1 MSQPPNQRKPQRD
14 ASLSKLSIQ
23 NFKAFGEMVDVP
35 IRPITLIFG
44 ENSSGKSSILH
55 SLLFLNQ
62 MQYQPQEQLTDITY
76 TKIGGNSVDL
86 GGIPQLLYKH
96 SENNKLQFRIE
107 VVCDIHKLIDKFFG
121 FESVDKFEK
130 LRELKSSFTL
140 TIAITLSK
148 DTALE
153 QVDYFIDSI
162 PAYSFTNFKI
172 DSNLSNVSSA
182 RVPESASRLI
192 YTIENINRKIFSYLD
207 QNKFFNKIFRYA
219 RIPGHL
225 RHQNIIKYNKIT
237 FDDFIKIINNTNIPL
252 LRSRSRSRPTINTSM
267 VLFDRS
273 LIANIQI
280 ENVDDPNQEQM
291 TILAVLFDFILRIE
305 DLQPFAQISNITY
318 IGPIR
323 TIPTRNFDTL
333 DSINRDP
340 STGSAAWDKLAND
353 DQLRISVN
361 RWLDKFG
368 TNKQITT
375 EQLVDTAQLR
385 KIVSESVS
393 TTQIEDIIK
402 QLATRNLLR
411 FYDPQKDIHLSH
423 RDLGVGISQVLPVLV
438 NSIANSDTTVLIEQP
453 ELHLHPRL
461 QGDLA
466 DLFIDTAIKGEQ
478 QNTYIIETHSEHII
492 RRIMRRIREDQHKS
506 ANELRIT
513 KEDVAIL
520 YVASG
525 PNGSTVTHLR
535 LDDEGDLIDEWPNG
549 FFEESFRDD
558 IAGR

>member
-1 MSQPPNQRKPQRD
+1 
-14 ASLSKLSIQ
+14 
-23 NFKAFGEMVDVP
+23 
-35 IRPITLIFG
+35 
-44 ENSSGKSSILH
+44 
-55 SLLFLNQ
+55 
-62 MQYQPQEQLTDITY
+62 
-76 TKIGGNSVDL
+76 
-86 GGIPQLLYKH
+86 
-96 SENNKLQFRIE
+96 
-107 VVCDIHKLIDKFFG
+107 
-121 FESVDKFEK
+121 
-130 LRELKSSFTL
+130 
-140 TIAITLSK
+140 
-148 DTALE
+148 
-153 QVDYFIDSI
+153 
-162 PAYSFTNFKI
+162 
-172 DSNLSNVSSA
+172 
-182 RVPESASRLI
+182 
-192 YTIENINRKIFSYLD
+192 
-207 QNKFFNKIFRYA
+207 
-219 RIPGHL
+219 
-225 RHQNIIKYNKIT
+225 
-237 FDDFIKIINNTNIPL
+237 
-252 LRSRSRSRPTINTSM
+252 
-267 VLFDRS
+267 
-273 LIANIQI
+273 
-280 ENVDDPNQEQM
+280 
-291 TILAVLFDFILRIE
+291 
-305 DLQPFAQISNITY
+305 
-318 IGPIR
+318 
-323 TIPTRNFDTL
+323 
-333 DSINRDP
+333 
-340 STGSAAWDKLAND
+340 
-353 DQLRISVN
+353 
-361 RWLDKFG
+361 
-368 TNKQITT
+368 
-375 EQLVDTAQLR
+375 
-385 KIVSESVS
+385 VS

>member
-1 MSQPPNQRKPQRD
+1 MSQPPDQREPQGD
-14 ASLSKLSIQ
+14 ASLHKISIQ

-62 MQYQPQEQLTDITY
+62 MQYQPQEQLADITY

-96 SENNKLQFRIE
+96 SENNKLHFRIE
-107 VVCDIHKLIDKFFG
+107 VVCDLPKLGLQYDSRILDLLRDIPDLKTFFI
-121 FESVDKFEK
+121 
-130 LRELKSSFTL
+130 L
-140 TIAITLSK
+140 TIAVTLSK
-148 DTALE
+148 KYFLE
-153 QVDYFIDSI
+153 QIDYFIDTNLICSLSKFELLRPMRFTKSQRVRYTIGNVNEFTLNLINKYLYFHYSLKKSRTMASNSI
-162 PAYSFTNFKI
+162 TAKINRENQTIDAFLNVIKKINNSHSEYRGSVALNIISNSSALLFDIKKNAFHHTINNSDLSETENNTLSNFTNLFLNAI
-172 DSNLSNVSSA
+172 LNLNS
-182 RVPESASRLI
+182 
-192 YTIENINRKIFSYLD
+192 
-207 QNKFFNKIFRYA
+207 
-219 RIPGHL
+219 
-225 RHQNIIKYNKIT
+225 
-237 FDDFIKIINNTNIPL
+237 
-252 LRSRSRSRPTINTSM
+252 
-267 VLFDRS
+267 
-273 LIANIQI
+273 
-280 ENVDDPNQEQM
+280 
-291 TILAVLFDFILRIE
+291 
-305 DLQPFAQISNITY
+305 FAQISNITY
-318 IGPIR
+318 LGPIR

-340 STGSAAWDKLAND
+340 STGSTAWDKLAND
-353 DQLRISVN
+353 DRLRARVN
-361 RWLDKFG
+361 RWLARFG
-368 TNKQITT
+368 TNKQIST

-478 QNTYIIETHSEHII
+478 QNTFIIETHSEHII

-506 ANELRIT
+506 AKELLRIT

>member
-1 MSQPPNQRKPQRD
+1 MSQQPDKRKPKRD
-14 ASLSKLSIQ
+14 ASLRKLSIQ

-62 MQYQPQEQLTDITY
+62 MQYQPQEQLADITY

-107 VVCDIHKLIDKFFG
+107 VLCDINNLIDKFFG
-121 FESVDKFEK
+121 MGSVDKFEK

-153 QVDYFIDSI
+153 QVNYFIDSI

-182 RVPESASRLI
+182 RLPESASRLI

-207 QNKFFNKIFRYA
+207 QNKFFNKIFRDV

-225 RHQNIIKYNKIT
+225 RHQNNIKYNKIT

-291 TILAVLFDFILRIE
+291 TILAVLFDFIMRIE

-318 IGPIR
+318 LGPIR

-340 STGSAAWDKLAND
+340 STGSTAWDKLAND

-478 QNTYIIETHSEHII
+478 QNTFIIETHSEALILRLLRRVREGII
-492 RRIMRRIREDQHKS
+492 NPDDI
-506 ANELRIT
+506 
-513 KEDVAIL
+513 AIL
-520 YVASG
+520 YVS
-525 PNGSTVTHLR
+525 PSEHGSMVKHIR
-535 LDDEGDLIDEWPNG
+535 IDAEGDFLDRWPNG
-549 FFEESFRDD
+549 FFEETYRDRM
-558 IAGR
+558 GF

>member
-1 MSQPPNQRKPQRD
+1 MSQPPDQRKPQRD

-107 VVCDIHKLIDKFFG
+107 VLCDIHKLTSTSLKNKIINLLEKFPH
-121 FESVDKFEK
+121 
-130 LRELKSSFTL
+130 LKSLYTL
-140 TIAITLSK
+140 TVVLTLSK
-148 DTALE
+148 DAALE
-153 QVDYFIDSI
+153 QVDYLIDNI
-162 PAYSFTNFKI
+162 PAYTLTNFKI
-172 DSNLSNVSSA
+172 DSGRMMSTNRSGSFNYI
-182 RVPESASRLI
+182 RLRSIIEGINKSIFPYLAQNSFFYEQLIGDNI
-192 YTIENINRKIFSYLD
+192 YLQHETKEL
-207 QNKFFNKIFRYA
+207 
-219 RIPGHL
+219 
-225 RHQNIIKYNKIT
+225 
-237 FDDFIKIINNTNIPL
+237 FDDFIKIINDKMNIPELIISL
-252 LRSRSRSRPTINTSM
+252 LFRNTIINSSTL
-267 VLFDRS
+267 LFERLNRHHNDFSVTFR
-273 LIANIQI
+273 AKT
-280 ENVDDPNQEQM
+280 EPEKNQDKH
-291 TILAVLFDFILRIE
+291 TILHFMRRLLETVSG
-305 DLQPFAQISNITY
+305 LQPFAQINNITY
-318 IGPIR
+318 LGPIR

-340 STGSAAWDKLAND
+340 STGSTAWDKLAND
-353 DQLRISVN
+353 DQLRASVN
-361 RWLDKFG
+361 HWLDKFG

-385 KIVSESVS
+385 KTVSESVS

-402 QLATRNLLR
+402 QLTTRNLLR

-478 QNTYIIETHSEHII
+478 QNTYIIETHSEALILRLL
-492 RRIMRRIREDQHKS
+492 RRVREGVINPDD
-506 ANELRIT
+506 I
-513 KEDVAIL
+513 AIL
-520 YVASG
+520 YVS
-525 PNGSTVTHLR
+525 PSEHGSMVKHIR
-535 LDDEGDLIDEWPNG
+535 VDADGDFLDRWPNG
-549 FFEESFRDD
+549 FFEETYRDRM
-558 IAGR
+558 GF

>member
-1 MSQPPNQRKPQRD
+1 
-14 ASLSKLSIQ
+14 
-23 NFKAFGEMVDVP
+23 
-35 IRPITLIFG
+35 
-44 ENSSGKSSILH
+44 
-55 SLLFLNQ
+55 
-62 MQYQPQEQLTDITY
+62 
-76 TKIGGNSVDL
+76 
-86 GGIPQLLYKH
+86 
-96 SENNKLQFRIE
+96 
-107 VVCDIHKLIDKFFG
+107 
-121 FESVDKFEK
+121 
-130 LRELKSSFTL
+130 
-140 TIAITLSK
+140 
-148 DTALE
+148 
-153 QVDYFIDSI
+153 
-162 PAYSFTNFKI
+162 
-172 DSNLSNVSSA
+172 
-182 RVPESASRLI
+182 
-192 YTIENINRKIFSYLD
+192 
-207 QNKFFNKIFRYA
+207 
-219 RIPGHL
+219 
-225 RHQNIIKYNKIT
+225 
-237 FDDFIKIINNTNIPL
+237 
-252 LRSRSRSRPTINTSM
+252 M

-291 TILAVLFDFILRIE
+291 TILAVLFDFIMRIE
-305 DLQPFAQISNITY
+305 DLQPFAQINNITY
-318 IGPIR
+318 LGPIR